1 MYRNSIKL
9 PLSAL
14 PLPEETREH
23 LHRHRNLFA
32 IRNVLNNW
40 RLERAHP
47 LEPAYPYPSYTARSL
62 AFGLITR
69 RSANKWTQW
78 AGGYAICTSPRA
90 RVESCRG
97 DVIGPFIGSLWCQCR
112 CIANSLQGF
121 P

>member
-32 IRNVLNNW
+32 IRNILNNW

-47 LEPAYPYPSYTARSL
+47 LEPAYPYP
-62 AFGLITR
+62 
-69 RSANKWTQW
+69 
-78 AGGYAICTSPRA
+78 
-90 RVESCRG
+90 
-97 DVIGPFIGSLWCQCR
+97 
-112 CIANSLQGF
+112 
-121 P
+121 